1 LVTLTIDAQ
10 FRQKRF
16 FFVIK
21 EQYRQLGFCQRTVS
35 DQPDLD
41 GIILLHCQIRMQV
54 IVLWTSFDERS
65 MSTNANVRRS
75 SPTEVVVFF
84 IDDLCAFII
93 N

>member
-1 LVTLTIDAQ
+1 
-10 FRQKRF
+10 
-16 FFVIK
+16 
-21 EQYRQLGFCQRTVS
+21 
-35 DQPDLD
+35 LD

-54 IVLWTSFDERS
+54 IVLWTYFDERS

-75 SPTEVVVFF
+75 SPTEVVVFC